1 MLSGLLLLL
10 GSAWAGDVLVPT
22 YTPSTMSD
30 FGPSERLTEET
41 LAALAARDVGF
52 VTPSEI
58 QRRAGEVADG
68 CADVPDCTTTMWRH
82 FDTSRLAVVGS
93 VTWDEGMLRAR
104 VRFHGP
110 DDASPIEVI
119 SDRFPEDQIP
129 AFAERVAASAEDLLG
144 IVPPRGAAGVALAKE
159 PTSPGGGGT
168 DDPVEPGED
177 RYEGLE
183 GPTTAEKEQITAEQD
198 ELERRSK
205 GMPKRAWKLYRQS
218 GLEYDDWKD
227 KALVRAGSVVIEFHG
242 GAVFG
247 DVDRSYAVRAAAEQL
262 GEDADSIAQIDTYQY
277 ESFVTGSTFMLG
289 GSIGYV
295 PVWWLETDVYGGFSL
310 GQKGL
315 STGWELYK
323 QDDDGSLV
331 LACEH
336 PDSDCEGTGG
346 KDRELNEYDPAT
358 AFLGTVE
365 PRLRLLTVATG
376 PVKPYVLLAA
386 SLRFYDGYVVNDL
399 EKISYPERQ
408 GGLGMG
414 FTGGG
419 GVAFDAPGHF
429 TGFLEVPWTYLITPQ
444 PFVNSGNGTIQYV
457 PERPPSSG
465 QVLSFRA
472 GIGFR
477 I

>member
-1 MLSGLLLLL
+1 MLSGLLLLV
-10 GSAWAGDVLVPT
+10 GVASAGDVLVPT
-22 YTPSTMSD
+22 FTPTTMSD
-30 FGPSERLTEET
+30 FQPSERLTEET
-41 LAALAARDVGF
+41 LAALAARGVAF
-52 VTPSEI
+52 VPPSEI

-68 CADVPDCTTTMWRH
+68 CADVQDCTTTMWHH
-82 FDTSRLAVVGS
+82 FDTARLAVVGS
-93 VTWDEGMLRAR
+93 VTWEEGLLHAR
-104 VRFHGP
+104 VRLHGP
-110 DDASPIEVI
+110 DDASPIEVL
-119 SDRFPEDQIP
+119 SDRITEADLP
-129 AFAERVAASAEDLLG
+129 AFAERVATSAEDLLG
-144 IVPPRGAAGVALAKE
+144 IMPPRGSVGIALARE
-159 PTSPGGGGT
+159 PESPGGT
-168 DDPVEPGED
+168 EAVEPPPME
-177 RYEGLE
+177 
-183 GPTTAEKEQITAEQD
+183 PVAVKPVITPEQD
-198 ELERRSK
+198 ELERRSR

-218 GLEYDDWKD
+218 GLEYEDWRD
-227 KALVRAGSVVIEFHG
+227 KALVRAGSVVVEFHG

-247 DVDRSYAVRAAAEQL
+247 DVNRSYAVRAAAEQL

-277 ESFVTGSTFMLG
+277 ESFVTGNTFMLG

-323 QDDDGSLV
+323 QTDDGQLV

-346 KDRELNEYDPAT
+346 KDSETNEYDPAT
-358 AFLGTVE
+358 AFLGSVE

-386 SLRFYDGYVVNDL
+386 SVRIFDGYVVNDL
-399 EKISYPERQ
+399 ERISYPERQ
-408 GGLGMG
+408 GGVGMG

-444 PFVNSGNGTIQYV
+444 PYVNAGDGIVQRI
-457 PERPPSSG
+457 PDRPASTG
-465 QVLSFRA
+465 QVLTFRA

-477 I
+477 L

>member
-1 MLSGLLLLL
+1 MA
-10 GSAWAGDVLVPT
+10 SALAGDVLVPT
-22 YTPSTMSD
+22 YTPATMSD
-30 FGPSERLTEET
+30 FAPSERLTEET
-41 LAALAARDVGF
+41 LSALAAREVAF
-52 VTPSEI
+52 VVPSEI
-58 QRRAGEVADG
+58 QRRSGEVADG
-68 CADVPDCTTTMWRH
+68 CADVPDCTTVMWKK
-82 FDTSRLAVVGS
+82 FDTARLAVVGS
-93 VTWDEGMLRAR
+93 VSWEEGMLAAR

-119 SDRFPEDQIP
+119 SDRFPEEKLP
-129 AFAERVAASAEDLLG
+129 EFAERVAASAADLLE
-144 IVPPRGAAGVALAKE
+144 ILPPRGAAGVAVAREPDSPQSRPTPEPAPVPVASAPPPE
-159 PTSPGGGGT
+159 PTLTP
-168 DDPVEPGED
+168 
-177 RYEGLE
+177 
-183 GPTTAEKEQITAEQD
+183 EQD

-247 DVDRSYAVRAAAEQL
+247 DVDRSYAVRAAAEQI

-277 ESFVTGSTFMLG
+277 ESFVTGNTFMLG
-289 GSIGYV
+289 GAIGYA

-323 QDDDGSLV
+323 QTSDGELV
-331 LACEH
+331 LACDH
-336 PDSDCEGTGG
+336 PDSDCESSGG
-346 KDRELNEYDPAT
+346 VDNETNEYDPAT

-365 PRLRLLTVATG
+365 PRIRLLTVATG
-376 PVKPYVLLAA
+376 PIKPYVLLAA

-399 EKISYPERQ
+399 ENISYPERQ

-444 PFVNSGNGTIQYV
+444 PFLNSGNGTIQGV
-457 PERPPSSG
+457 PDRPANSG
-465 QVLSFRA
+465 QVLTFRA

-477 I
+477 L